1 MNKKRTYL
9 IIHLSFSVLLALPP
23 LKDKNIESFM
33 IARYDGDTAMVH
45 SFLSENFTYE
55 HAPYV
60 GLGIDAYYVDGSAL
74 VTHVVDDSIQ
84 NQLSV
89 GDRIHELNGAII
101 DSNGMHIR
109 GPVGEIQD
117 LIVTKAGDSLFTAL
131 KIPLSRFQYDQ
142 NASLFLESIVK
153 YSEAWYDY
161 DIEIIK
167 IISRRNQ
174 FVVHYEW
181 EGSKHESGPTYHFS
195 AIEIILLNKKRT
207 LIEKVEGLWSEKQF
221 RDQFK

>member
-1 MNKKRTYL
+1 MFGCSGAGGRQQAWAEMM
-9 IIHLSFSVLLALPP
+9 VLQRFC
-23 LKDKNIESFM
+23 KVF
-33 IARYDGDTAMVH
+33 R
-45 SFLSENFTYE
+45 
-55 HAPYV
+55 
-60 GLGIDAYYVDGSAL
+60 LGVS
-74 VTHVVDDSIQ
+74 HVPSRANEAVFIRVWDVFFDHFR
-84 NQLSV
+84 
-89 GDRIHELNGAII
+89 RI
-101 DSNGMHIR
+101 
-109 GPVGEIQD
+109 
-117 LIVTKAGDSLFTAL
+117 
-131 KIPLSRFQYDQ
+131 
-142 NASLFLESIVK
+142 
-153 YSEAWYDY
+153 

>member
-55 HAPYV
+55 NAPYV

-74 VTHVVDDSIQ
+74 ITHVVDDSIQ

-101 DSNGMHIR
+101 DLSFNFTIKSPLLTYSSSSR
-109 GPVGEIQD
+109 SDTNSFFCILNVSVFFEIAVPK
-117 LIVTKAGDSLFTAL
+117 L
-131 KIPLSRFQYDQ
+131 
-142 NASLFLESIVK
+142 
-153 YSEAWYDY
+153 
-161 DIEIIK
+161 
-167 IISRRNQ
+167 
-174 FVVHYEW
+174 
-181 EGSKHESGPTYHFS
+181 
-195 AIEIILLNKKRT
+195 
-207 LIEKVEGLWSEKQF
+207 
-221 RDQFK
+221 